1 MMPCLWGAQFPTM
14 WTSCKRRTLARF
26 LHLSIL
32 DPHKERPDSL
42 HKEFGWVEHHPI
54 SRPPSPEVKETI
66 ADDRRQKEGRQREER
81 GAELHCY

>member
-1 MMPCLWGAQFPTM
+1 MHA
-14 WTSCKRRTLARF
+14 F

-32 DPHKERPDSL
+32 DARKERPDSL

-66 ADDRRQKEGRQREER
+66 ADDRKEDREEEDR
-81 GAELHCY
+81 ERRRVTLLLVP